1 MKVLMQNND
10 QNNLFAE
17 TDLSVYLDARRDSVF
32 KYVEELPQAQC
43 QQSTPAVLM
52 RDIVAQFAIA
62 PLALQSDQMQTTYRP
77 DKVTVPAQRAY
88 GEIGRGPTLVAGHQM
103 CVVLPFTGHAPLWH
117 ARPSDIGIG
126 LQPQGIVDAELG
138 TLTLNFAHTSA
149 PGDNWYERRKDAMLS
164 RIQVFINYQTGTLT
178 QYAYNL
184 NRVVQSAVAQR
195 F

>member
-17 TDLSVYLDARRDSVF
+17 TDLSVYLDARLDSVF

-117 ARPSDIGIG
+117 ARPLHIRES
-126 LQPQGIVDAELG
+126 LQPKGIVDAERG
-138 TLTLNFAHTSA
+138 TVTLNFAHTSA
-149 PGDNWYERRKDAMLS
+149 PGDNWYERRKGMMLD
-164 RIQVFINYQTGTLT
+164 RIQVFINYQTDMLT
-178 QYAYNL
+178 QYAINL
-184 NRVVQSAVAQR
+184 NRVVQSAVAKR

>member
-1 MKVLMQNND
+1 MQNND

-17 TDLSVYLDARRDSVF
+17 TDLSVYLDARLDSVF

-117 ARPSDIGIG
+117 ARPLHIRES
-126 LQPQGIVDAELG
+126 LQPKGIVDAERG
-138 TLTLNFAHTSA
+138 TVTLNFAHTSA
-149 PGDNWYERRKDAMLS
+149 PGDNWYERRKGMMLD
-164 RIQVFINYQTGTLT
+164 RIQVFINYQTDMLT
-178 QYAYNL
+178 QYAINL
-184 NRVVQSAVAQR
+184 NRVVQSAVAKR

>member
-1 MKVLMQNND
+1 MQNND
-10 QNNLFAE
+10 QNKLFAE
-17 TDLSVYLDARRDSVF
+17 TDLSVYLDARLDSVF

-43 QQSTPAVLM
+43 QKSTPEDLM
-52 RDIVAQFAIA
+52 RDIIGKFFIA
-62 PLALQSDQMQTTYRP
+62 PLELQSDRMQTTDGP
-77 DKVTVPAQRAY
+77 AKVTVEVQGRY
-88 GEIGRGPTLVAGHQM
+88 GEIDRGPTLVDGHQM
-103 CVVLPFTGHAPLWH
+103 CVVLPFTGYAPLWH
-117 ARPSDIGIG
+117 ARPSDIRDG

-138 TLTLNFAHTSA
+138 TVTLNFAHTSA